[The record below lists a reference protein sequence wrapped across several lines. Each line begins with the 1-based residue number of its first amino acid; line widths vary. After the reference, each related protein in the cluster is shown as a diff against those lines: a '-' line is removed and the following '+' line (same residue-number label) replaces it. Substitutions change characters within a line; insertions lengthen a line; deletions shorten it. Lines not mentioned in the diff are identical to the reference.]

1 MATAHTADPGNLH
14 YAQIPAVHGQCTTFR
29 REQRPSNSYSDHH
42 DRLSPT
48 SNLPVHDAITEGY
61 PSASSTSDEVLTTI
75 STTSPGRQSQS
86 PAGIEDRTV
95 GVDESPDPTARSAKL
110 WDKNA
115 KAIDAAV
122 MDNKLRP
129 TLCNHDY
136 LSTERAAQHDFTE
149 TGRLQKAGKISST
162 TIRSLK
168 LTRCRGAIDSCIIG

>member
-61 PSASSTSDEVLTTI
+61 PSASSTSDEALTTI
-75 STTSPGRQSQS
+75 GTTSPGRQSQS

-110 WDKNA
+110 WDENA